1 MSEWKSTTLKEI
13 LFIIESGSRPKGGVR
28 IGENNKGV
36 PSYGGENISMNG
48 EMLYDKVRTVP
59 NEFALGMTKG
69 ILDDK
74 DVLINKDG
82 ANTGKTAIYNRPVGE
97 KISTINEH
105 LFRLRCKNG
114 TADQE
119 FLFHYLNSELAKKQI
134 LLLITGSAQPGLN
147 SKFTEFVKIEL
158 PPLPEQ
164 KKIAEILS
172 GIDKLIENIKLKIK
186 KLEKLKISLI
196 NNLIQKGI
204 KNYIFK
210 DSELGKIPNNW
221 DIVDFKDIFSK
232 NTYGPR
238 FNASNYAQD
247 GNVKTIR
254 GTDILENF
262 NINYEQVP
270 LAKLDTEMISNHSL
284 NHGDIVM
291 ITTAECGCS
300 AVFNQQ
306 NIPYICSA
314 YAIRLEPNKKVNSNF
329 CIYFLQ
335 SEIAKRQIQKFVRKG
350 TVSNLPGSDVMKI
363 RIPLPKIEEQNQIV
377 SSLKAIEELIKY
389 SRNKLKVNLLL
400 KNSLSQDLLSGH
412 KRVNV

>member
-1 MSEWKSTTLKEI
+1 MRSEVQKSIPGWISTTLGERVFFEYGKSPNKVRDIKGKYPLIGSSGFSGKANKYNTSSPSII
-13 LFIIESGSRPKGGVR
+13 LGRKGTIDKPIYYETPCWAIDTTYFVDKFPYDESKYIFYLLNSQNLKSLN
-28 IGENNKGV
+28 ESTGV
-36 PSYGGENISMNG
+36 PSLSRNDLHSI
-48 EMLYDKVRTVP
+48 KV
-59 NEFALGMTKG
+59 N
-69 ILDDK
+69 
-74 DVLINKDG
+74 
-82 ANTGKTAIYNRPVGE
+82 
-97 KISTINEH
+97 
-105 LFRLRCKNG
+105 
-114 TADQE
+114 
-119 FLFHYLNSELAKKQI
+119 
-134 LLLITGSAQPGLN
+134 
-147 SKFTEFVKIEL
+147 L

-172 GIDKLIENIKLKIK
+172 RIDILIKNIKLKIK

-204 KNYIFK
+204 KNYVFK
-210 DSELGKIPNNW
+210 DSELGKIPNSW
-221 DIVDFKDIFSK
+221 DIVNFKDIFSK

-254 GTDILENF
+254 GTDILENLK
-262 NINYEQVP
+262 INYKQVP
-270 LAKLDTEMISNHSL
+270 LAKLDEEIISNHSL

-291 ITTAECGCS
+291 ITTAECGFS
-300 AVFNQQ
+300 AVFKQQ

-314 YAIRLEPNKKVNSNF
+314 YAIRLEPNKKVNSNY
-329 CIYFLQ
+329 CAYFLQ

-363 RIPLPKIEEQNQIV
+363 RIPLPTIEEQNQIV
-377 SSLKAIEELIKY
+377 SALEAIEELIKD
-389 SRNKLKVNLLL
+389 SGSKLKVNLLL